1 MKQIDTRY
9 NEAVRQ
15 IKSAI
20 LQSQLEAAK
29 AVNRQMLALYYGI
42 GKYVSDNTRTGAWG
56 TGAIETIS
64 EQLRR
69 ELPGLRGF
77 SPASIKKMRIFYEQ
91 WSKLINRSPMAN
103 DLQMSEKQDVLQA
116 DELLSVNR
124 SPLANDLDW
133 LEFMSLSFSHHY
145 EILAKTE
152 TLEER
157 AFYIHQAATLRWD
170 KYTLRNNLKADL
182 FHHQSQM
189 PNNFATT
196 MPSTR
201 YAAKAISMFKD
212 DYLLDFINVEELG
225 ERDPQDIDE
234 RVIENSIVS
243 NVKNFILTFGKDFT
257 FMGNQVHIDKFG
269 HDHYADLLFFNRE
282 LQSLV
287 VFELKKGEFKPAYL
301 GQLAAYIR
309 MLNDDER
316 KPHENPTVGIV
327 LCCDA
332 DKTYVEYLLQ
342 DYNQPMGV
350 ATYQVMPEKLKK
362 VLPPEDEMKK
372 LLFTKCD
379 NKEDKKG

>member
-1 MKQIDTRY
+1 MKQIDTKY
-9 NEAVRQ
+9 NEAVQQ

-20 LQSQLEAAK
+20 LQCQLEAAK

-42 GKYVSDNTRTGAWG
+42 GKFVSDNTRKDVWG
-56 TGAIETIS
+56 TGAIEAIS

-77 SPASIKKMRIFYEQ
+77 GVSNIKNMRQFYEL
-91 WSKLINRSPMAN
+91 WKDVLNRQPMAGN
-103 DLQMSEKQDVLQA
+103 LQGVDNEEVLPTHALLMLNRQPMA
-116 DELLSVNR
+116 D
-124 SPLANDLDW
+124 DLDVHD
-133 LEFMSLSFSHHY
+133 FFSISFSHHC
-145 EILAKTE
+145 EIMSKTS
-152 TLEER
+152 TVEER
-157 AFYIHQAATLRWD
+157 VFYIHQAATLHWD

-189 PNNFATT
+189 PNNFAAT
-196 MPSTR
+196 MPSAR
-201 YAAKAISMFKD
+201 HAAKAIAMFKD

-234 RVIENSIVS
+234 RVIENSIVA

-257 FMGNQVHIDKFG
+257 FIGNQVHIDKFG
-269 HDHYADLLFFNRE
+269 HDHYVDLLFFNRE

-316 KPHENPTVGIV
+316 KPHENPTIGIV

-350 ATYQVMPEKLKK
+350 ATYQVMPEKLRK

-372 LLFTKCD
+372 LLNGDK
-379 NKEDKKG
+379 NK

>member
-1 MKQIDTRY
+1 MKQIDTKY
-9 NEAVRQ
+9 NEAVQQ

-20 LQSQLEAAK
+20 LQCQLEAAK

-42 GKYVSDNTRTGAWG
+42 GKFVSDNTRKDVWG
-56 TGAIETIS
+56 TGAIEAIS

-77 SPASIKKMRIFYEQ
+77 GVSNIKNMRQFYEL
-91 WSKLINRSPMAN
+91 WKDVLNRQPMAG
-103 DLQMSEKQDVLQA
+103 DLQGVDNEEILPTHALLMLNRQPMA
-116 DELLSVNR
+116 D
-124 SPLANDLDW
+124 DLDVHD
-133 LEFMSLSFSHHY
+133 FFSISFSHHC
-145 EILAKTE
+145 EIMSKTS
-152 TLEER
+152 TVEER
-157 AFYIHQAATLRWD
+157 VFYIHQAATLHWD

-189 PNNFATT
+189 PNNFAAT
-196 MPSTR
+196 MPSAR
-201 YAAKAISMFKD
+201 HAAKAIAMFKD

-234 RVIENSIVS
+234 RVIENSIVA

-257 FMGNQVHIDKFG
+257 FIGNQVHIDKFG
-269 HDHYADLLFFNRE
+269 HDHYVDLLFFNRE
-282 LQSLV
+282 LLSLV

-316 KPHENPTVGIV
+316 KPHENPTIGIV

-350 ATYQVMPEKLKK
+350 ATYQVMPEKLRK

-372 LLFTKCD
+372 LLNGDK
-379 NKEDKKG
+379 NK

>member
-1 MKQIDTRY
+1 MKQIDTKY
-9 NEAVRQ
+9 NEAVQQ

-20 LQSQLEAAK
+20 LQCQLEAAK

-42 GKYVSDNTRTGAWG
+42 GKFVSDNTRKDVWG
-56 TGAIETIS
+56 TGAIEAIS

-77 SPASIKKMRIFYEQ
+77 GVSNIKNMRQFYEL
-91 WSKLINRSPMAN
+91 WKDVLNRQPMAG
-103 DLQMSEKQDVLQA
+103 DLQGVDNEEILSTHALLMLNRQPMA
-116 DELLSVNR
+116 D
-124 SPLANDLDW
+124 DLDVHD
-133 LEFMSLSFSHHY
+133 FFSISFSHHC
-145 EILAKTE
+145 EIMSKTS
-152 TLEER
+152 TVEER
-157 AFYIHQAATLRWD
+157 VFYIHQAATLHWD

-189 PNNFATT
+189 PNNFAAT
-196 MPSTR
+196 MPSAR
-201 YAAKAISMFKD
+201 HAAKAIAMFKD

-234 RVIENSIVS
+234 RVIENSIVA

-257 FMGNQVHIDKFG
+257 FIGNQVHIDKFG
-269 HDHYADLLFFNRE
+269 HDHYVDLLFFNRE

-316 KPHENPTVGIV
+316 KPHENPTIGIV

-350 ATYQVMPEKLKK
+350 ATYQVMPEKLRK

-372 LLFTKCD
+372 LLNGDK
-379 NKEDKKG
+379 NK

>member
-1 MKQIDTRY
+1 MKQIDTKY
-9 NEAVRQ
+9 NEAVQQ

-20 LQSQLEAAK
+20 LQCQLEAAK

-42 GKYVSDNTRTGAWG
+42 GKFVSDNTRKDVWG
-56 TGAIETIS
+56 TGAIEAIS

-77 SPASIKKMRIFYEQ
+77 GVSNIKNMRQFYEL
-91 WSKLINRSPMAN
+91 WKDVLNRQPMAG
-103 DLQMSEKQDVLQA
+103 DLQGVDNEEILPTHA
-116 DELLSVNR
+116 LLMLNR
-124 SPLANDLDW
+124 QPLADDLDVHD
-133 LEFMSLSFSHHY
+133 FFSISFSHHC
-145 EILAKTE
+145 EIMSKTS
-152 TLEER
+152 TVEER
-157 AFYIHQAATLRWD
+157 VFYIHQAATLHWD

-189 PNNFATT
+189 PNNFAVT
-196 MPSTR
+196 MPSAR
-201 YAAKAISMFKD
+201 HAAKAIAMFKD

-234 RVIENSIVS
+234 RVIENSIVA

-257 FMGNQVHIDKFG
+257 FIGNQVHIDKFG
-269 HDHYADLLFFNRE
+269 HDHYVDLLFFNRE

-316 KPHENPTVGIV
+316 KPHENPTIGIV

-350 ATYQVMPEKLKK
+350 ATYQVMPEKLRK

-372 LLFTKCD
+372 LLNGDK
-379 NKEDKKG
+379 NK

>member
-1 MKQIDTRY
+1 MKQIDTKY
-9 NEAVRQ
+9 NEAVQQ

-20 LQSQLEAAK
+20 LQCQLEAAK

-42 GKYVSDNTRTGAWG
+42 GKFVSDNTRKDVWG
-56 TGAIETIS
+56 TGAIEAIS

-77 SPASIKKMRIFYEQ
+77 GVSNIKNMRQFYEL
-91 WSKLINRSPMAN
+91 WKDVLNRQPMAG
-103 DLQMSEKQDVLQA
+103 DLQGVDNEEILPTHALLMLNRQPMA
-116 DELLSVNR
+116 D
-124 SPLANDLDW
+124 DLDVHD
-133 LEFMSLSFSHHY
+133 FFSISFSHHC
-145 EILAKTE
+145 EIMSKTS
-152 TLEER
+152 TVEER
-157 AFYIHQAATLRWD
+157 VFYIHQAATLHWD

-189 PNNFATT
+189 PNNFAAT
-196 MPSTR
+196 MPSAR
-201 YAAKAISMFKD
+201 HAAKAIAMFKD

-234 RVIENSIVS
+234 RVIENSIVA

-257 FMGNQVHIDKFG
+257 FIGNQVHIDKFG
-269 HDHYADLLFFNRE
+269 HDHYVDLLFFNRE

-316 KPHENPTVGIV
+316 KPHENPTIGIV

-332 DKTYVEYLLQ
+332 DRTYVEYLLQ

-350 ATYQVMPEKLKK
+350 ATYQVMPEKLRK

-372 LLFTKCD
+372 LLNGDK
-379 NKEDKKG
+379 NK

>member
-1 MKQIDTRY
+1 MKQIDTKY
-9 NEAVRQ
+9 NEAVQQ

-20 LQSQLEAAK
+20 LQCQLEAAK

-42 GKYVSDNTRTGAWG
+42 GKFVSDNTRKDVWG
-56 TGAIETIS
+56 TGAIEAIS

-77 SPASIKKMRIFYEQ
+77 GVSNIKNMRQFYEL
-91 WSKLINRSPMAN
+91 WKDVLNRQPLAGDLQGVDNEEILPTHALLMLNRQPMA
-103 DLQMSEKQDVLQA
+103 D
-116 DELLSVNR
+116 
-124 SPLANDLDW
+124 DLDVHD
-133 LEFMSLSFSHHY
+133 FFSISFSHHC
-145 EILAKTE
+145 EIMSKTS
-152 TLEER
+152 TVEER
-157 AFYIHQAATLRWD
+157 VFYIHQAATLHWD
-170 KYTLRNNLKADL
+170 KYTLRNNLKSDL

-189 PNNFATT
+189 PNNFAAT
-196 MPSTR
+196 MPSAR
-201 YAAKAISMFKD
+201 HAAKAIAMFKD

-257 FMGNQVHIDKFG
+257 FIGNQVHIDKFG
-269 HDHYADLLFFNRE
+269 HDHYVDLLFFNRE

-309 MLNDDER
+309 MLNDAER
-316 KPHENPTVGIV
+316 KPHENPTIGIV

-350 ATYQVMPEKLKK
+350 ATYQVMPEKLRK

-372 LLFTKCD
+372 LLNGDK
-379 NKEDKKG
+379 NK